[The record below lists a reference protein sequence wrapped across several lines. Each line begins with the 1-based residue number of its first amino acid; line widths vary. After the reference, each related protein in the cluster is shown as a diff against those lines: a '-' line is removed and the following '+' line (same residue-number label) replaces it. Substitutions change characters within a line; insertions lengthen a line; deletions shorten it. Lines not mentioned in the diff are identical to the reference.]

1 MEDPSD
7 HLPTESSE
15 APGAIASEQ
24 PPASKSNK
32 EQKSLSER
40 LKEAP
45 KVLASIP
52 RVFGLVWN
60 SNPQLAFTIMI
71 TEVVLGLV
79 PLANVWVF
87 KILFDSV
94 PTLIAAAQK
103 SGTPSSV
110 SIFSIEQLQLLP
122 NSITTALALIAFCW
136 FAKEALEPIS
146 DYCREQLNDC
156 LTRDINL
163 LIMSKTSETIDITIL
178 ESPKFYDHLQRIL
191 NELTFK
197 PIHMLSVV
205 SQIGRALI
213 TLVSLAFVLFA
224 LSPFLVLFIF
234 LLSAPRTIFNL
245 RKMYDEWD
253 VILGDVP
260 EVRRMRYYA
269 SVLTNNQDAKEI
281 RLFGLGSYFKTEF
294 LNVFKGFQQRRTAVR
309 RKHLGVSVLLAMMSA
324 IGTVVSYVYAVLCS
338 IAGKVSAGSLA
349 MYLGTIS
356 QMDQSIA
363 VVMFYLTE
371 LYRHTQFVISLFE
384 FLEIPPAIPPAAAD
398 SLVPLPIPLQK
409 GIEFRNVS
417 FKYPGTER
425 LILDRVSFCIE
436 PGKAIALVGEN
447 GAGKTTIVKLLS
459 RLYDPTAG
467 EILIDG
473 IDLRRIDPEVWRSQL
488 AVVFQDY
495 CRFHMSVRENI
506 GIGNVPLIDNVEAV
520 KIAAQKGGAAAM
532 ISRLQNTYS
541 TMLGKMFE
549 NESVG
554 TELSGGEWQKIA
566 LARAFMRTTNEQVK
580 EAAKDAEGV
589 ASSNIA
595 KTNNMKQAQLLILD
609 EPTASLDVQ
618 SEYDVYCRFHELT
631 ADKMALLITHR
642 FSTVRI
648 ADRILVLEHG
658 KIIEEG
664 SHNELINI
672 DSSYAKLYNLQADRY
687 R

>member
-1 MEDPSD
+1 M
-7 HLPTESSE
+7 
-15 APGAIASEQ
+15 
-24 PPASKSNK
+24 
-32 EQKSLSER
+32 
-40 LKEAP
+40 
-45 KVLASIP
+45 LASIP
-52 RVFGLVWN
+52 RVFRLVWN
-60 SNPQLAFTIMI
+60 SNPSLALTIMVS
-71 TEVVLGLV
+71 EVILGLV

-94 PTLIAAAQK
+94 PALIEAAQK
-103 SGTPSSV
+103 SGAPPAVSV
-110 SIFSIEQLQLLP
+110 FSIEQIQALP
-122 NSITTALALIAFCW
+122 QSITTALALIAFCW
-136 FAKEALEPIS
+136 FAKEALEPVS

-163 LIMSKTSETIDITIL
+163 LIMNKTSGTIDISIL
-178 ESPKFYDHLQRIL
+178 ESPKFYDHLQRVL

-197 PIHMLSVV
+197 PIQMLNTV
-205 SQIGRALI
+205 SQIGRAVI
-213 TLVSLAFVLFA
+213 TLISLAFVLGA

-260 EVRRMRYYA
+260 EVRRMRYYT

-281 RLFGLGSYFKTEF
+281 RLFGLGSYFKEEF
-294 LNVFKGFQQRRTAVR
+294 LSVFSGFQKRRTAVR
-309 RKHLGVSVLLAMMSA
+309 QKHLGLSVVLAMMSA
-324 IGTVVSYVYAVLCS
+324 IGTVFSYIYAVLCS
-338 IAGKVSAGSLA
+338 IAGRVSAGSLA

-363 VVMFYLTE
+363 VVMFYMTE
-371 LYRHTQFVISLFE
+371 LYRTTQFVNSLFD
-384 FLEIPPAIPPAAAD
+384 FLEIPPAIPPTPAEHITP
-398 SLVPLPIPLQK
+398 LPVPLLK
-409 GIEFRNVS
+409 GVEFRNVS

-425 LILDRVSFCIE
+425 LVLDGVSFRIE
-436 PGKAIALVGEN
+436 PGQAIALVGEN

-459 RLYDPTAG
+459 RLYDPTDG
-467 EILIDG
+467 EILVDG
-473 IDLRRIDPEVWRSQL
+473 IDLRKIDPELWRSQM

-506 GIGNVPLIDNVEAV
+506 GIGNVPLIENVEAI
-520 KIAAQKGGAAAM
+520 KNAAEKGGAAAM
-532 ISRLQNTYS
+532 IERLQNTYN

-566 LARAFMRTTNEQVK
+566 LARAFMRTSNQIQ
-580 EAAKDAEGV
+580 
-589 ASSNIA
+589 ASRTA
-595 KTNNMKQAQLLILD
+595 PQDKQAQLLILD

-648 ADRILVLEHG
+648 ADKILVLEHG

-664 SHNELINI
+664 SHDQLINI
-672 DSSYAKLYNLQADRY
+672 DSSYAQLYNLQADRY

>member
-1 MEDPSD
+1 M
-7 HLPTESSE
+7 
-15 APGAIASEQ
+15 
-24 PPASKSNK
+24 
-32 EQKSLSER
+32 
-40 LKEAP
+40 
-45 KVLASIP
+45 ASIP
-52 RVFGLVWN
+52 RVFALVWKA
-60 SNPQLAFTIMI
+60 NPKMALTIMI
-71 TEVVLGLV
+71 TEIVLGLV

-94 PTLIAAAQK
+94 PALITEAQK
-103 SGTPSSV
+103 HGSSAAV
-110 SIFSIEQLQLLP
+110 PVFSLEQIQLLP
-122 NSITTALALIAFCW
+122 PTITTALALIAFCW
-136 FAKEALEPIS
+136 FAQEALAPIS

-163 LIMSKTSETIDITIL
+163 LIMNKTSGTIDITVL

-197 PIHMLSVV
+197 PIQMLGTV

-213 TLVSLAFVLFA
+213 TLSSLGCVLFA
-224 LSPFLVLFIF
+224 LSPLLVFLIF
-234 LLSAPRTIFNL
+234 LLSTPRTIFNL

-260 EVRRMRYYA
+260 EVRRMRYYT

-281 RLFGLGSYFKTEF
+281 RLFGLGSYFRNEF
-294 LNVFKGFQQRRTAVR
+294 LDVFKGFQQRRTTVR
-309 RKHLGVSVLLAMMSA
+309 RKHLGVSVLLAIVSA
-324 IGTVVSYVYAVLCS
+324 IGTVVSYIYAVLCS
-338 IAGKVSAGSLA
+338 IAGRVSAGSLA

-371 LYRHTQFVISLFE
+371 LYRNTQFVISLFE
-384 FLEIPPAIPPAAAD
+384 FLEIPPAIPPAAAE
-398 SLVPLPIPLQK
+398 SILPLPIPLRA

-425 LILDRVSFCIE
+425 LILDGVSFKIE

-459 RLYDPTAG
+459 RLYDPVEG
-467 EILIDG
+467 QILVDG
-473 IDLRRIDPEVWRSQL
+473 IDLRKIDPDKWRSQM

-495 CRFHMSVRENI
+495 CRFHMSVSNNI
-506 GIGNVPLIDNVEAV
+506 GIGNVPLINNIEA
-520 KIAAQKGGAAAM
+520 IESAAEKGGAAAM
-532 ISRLQNTYS
+532 IARLQNKYD

-566 LARAFMRTTNEQVK
+566 LARAFMRTSKDSTSKNK
-580 EAAKDAEGV
+580 IAAAAATP
-589 ASSNIA
+589 ASAASQ
-595 KTNNMKQAQLLILD
+595 TSGPETQAQLLILD

-664 SHNELINI
+664 SHDQLINL